1 MRFGE
6 ALAHARAGKRIARLG
21 WNGKGMYVYMTKG
34 RLMPADEWMV
44 MLPSQELTEV
54 EKERGFVNI
63 MPHLDMKTA
72 QDTRIIGWLASQT
85 DMLAF
90 DWYVVG
96 EEDEQ

>member
-34 RLMPADEWMV
+34 RLMPADEWVARM
-44 MLPSQELTEV
+44 PSQELTEV
-54 EKERGFVNI
+54 EKEKGYVNI
-63 MPHLDMKTA
+63 MPHLDMKSA

-85 DMLAF
+85 DMLAV
-90 DWYVVG
+90 DWYVVNDK
-96 EEDEQ
+96 EVE

>member
-34 RLMPADEWMV
+34 RLLPSDEWVARM
-44 MLPSQELTEV
+44 PSQELTEV
-54 EKERGFVNI
+54 EKEKGYVNI
-63 MPHLDMKTA
+63 MPHLDMKSA
-72 QDTRIIGWLASQT
+72 QDTRIIGWSASQT

-90 DWYVVG
+90 DWYVVD

>member
-34 RLMPADEWMV
+34 RLMSADEWVARM
-44 MLPSQELTEV
+44 PSQELTEV
-54 EKERGFVNI
+54 EKERGYVNI

-72 QDTRIIGWLASQT
+72 QNTRVIGWLASQT

-90 DWYVVG
+90 DWYVID
-96 EEDEQ
+96 EEDE